1 LAKGNWS
8 QAKEKAAQKA
18 SLDRVQSFEEAFQ
31 QIKAAT
37 GIDNID
43 ELVQTFIDAEDQNF
57 SLFNY
62 VNELNNEV
70 EKLEEQIAEIKAE
83 IEKYKGQ
90 GGQNDRQRKKL
101 LKDLEDRL
109 ASTEARAEQYE
120 AKALKAAKT
129 VSQLEQGIQSIFNKI
144 GCDKSA
150 LSDML
155 GTTGVTESNMM
166 QYLGIIEQRTN
177 ELLQLYHQAQKDT
190 EGGEV
195 RAVIGQGP
203 AAPANSTVINID
215 PPVIGDEDDSE
226 DESDDDE
233 ERPLSRDEL
242 KAKTLR
248 GLTKREGQ
256 QMSKQQKRKNR
267 KDAKMK

>member
-1 LAKGNWS
+1 M
-8 QAKEKAAQKA
+8 
-18 SLDRVQSFEEAFQ
+18 
-31 QIKAAT
+31 
-37 GIDNID
+37 
-43 ELVQTFIDAEDQNF
+43 QTFIDAEDQNF

-70 EKLEEQIAEIKAE
+70 EKLEEQIAEIKTE

-120 AKALKAAKT
+120 AKALKAIKT
-129 VSQLEQGIQSIFNKI
+129 VSQLEQGIQSVFEKI
-144 GCDKSA
+144 KCDKKA

-177 ELLQLYHQAQKDT
+177 DLLQVNQAQNLE

-195 RAVIGQGP
+195 VAVIGQGP
-203 AAPANSTVINID
+203 AAPAGSTVINID

-233 ERPLSRDEL
+233 DRPLSRDEL

-256 QMSKQQKRKNR
+256 HMSKQQKRK
-267 KDAKMK
+267 KGGGMSKKAQQI

>member
-1 LAKGNWS
+1 
-8 QAKEKAAQKA
+8 
-18 SLDRVQSFEEAFQ
+18 
-31 QIKAAT
+31 
-37 GIDNID
+37 
-43 ELVQTFIDAEDQNF
+43 
-57 SLFNY
+57 
-62 VNELNNEV
+62 
-70 EKLEEQIAEIKAE
+70 
-83 IEKYKGQ
+83 
-90 GGQNDRQRKKL
+90 
-101 LKDLEDRL
+101 LEDRL

-177 ELLQLYHQAQKDT
+177 ELLQVYHAHAKERGDSN
-190 EGGEV
+190 EPV
-195 RAVIGQGP
+195 AVIGQGP
-203 AAPANSTVINID
+203 AAPAGSTVINID

-226 DESDDDE
+226 DESDEDE

-256 QMSKQQKRKNR
+256 QMTKQQKRKNR
-267 KDAKMK
+267 NGEGGRK